1 MHTDLWDFAVDLYA
15 QPGVEAACLALQ
27 SGGAD
32 VCLLL
37 CGAWLDRRGSTLN
50 DEHVEALVHLSG
62 DWQRDIVQPL
72 RSIRQQWREQAASDA
87 PLATLRERLKR
98 LELDAERLQLERLE
112 AFCGD
117 WPRGSRAQSENW
129 LSRLT
134 PATLRHHDA
143 LQVLRA
149 ATLDTQEAEVGD

>member
-15 QPGVEAACLALQ
+15 RPGVEAACLALQ

-37 CGAWLDRRGSTLN
+37 CGAWLDRRGAARN
-50 DEHVEALVHLSG
+50 DEYVEALVSLSG
-62 DWQRDIVQPL
+62 HWQRDVVQPL
-72 RSIRQQWREQAASDA
+72 RSLRQQWRAQAASDA
-87 PLATLRERLKR
+87 QLATLREHIKR
-98 LELDAERLQLERLE
+98 LELDAERLQLERLQALCE
-112 AFCGD
+112 G
-117 WPRGSRAQSENW
+117 WSVTGVAQSENW

-134 PATLRHHDA
+134 PMTLRHHDA

-149 ATLDTQEAEVGD
+149 AMLDAQEAEVGD